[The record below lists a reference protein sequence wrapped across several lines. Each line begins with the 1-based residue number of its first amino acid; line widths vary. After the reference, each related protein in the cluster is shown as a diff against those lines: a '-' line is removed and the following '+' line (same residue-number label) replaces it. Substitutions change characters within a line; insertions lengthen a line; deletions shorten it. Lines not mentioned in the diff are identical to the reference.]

1 VVVRVVVTA
10 AILLFVGLAW
20 LAGTAARAQAVGAAA
35 PAADVYKNLTPVVVR
50 PGQSLWS
57 IALWAQPAADPR
69 VVVQE
74 IIDLNALHGGAVQAG
89 ERLWVPK
96 G

>member
-1 VVVRVVVTA
+1 
-10 AILLFVGLAW
+10 
-20 LAGTAARAQAVGAAA
+20 
-35 PAADVYKNLTPVVVR
+35 VVVR

-69 VVVQE
+69 VIVQE
-74 IIDLNALHGGAVQAG
+74 IIDLNALHGAAVQAG